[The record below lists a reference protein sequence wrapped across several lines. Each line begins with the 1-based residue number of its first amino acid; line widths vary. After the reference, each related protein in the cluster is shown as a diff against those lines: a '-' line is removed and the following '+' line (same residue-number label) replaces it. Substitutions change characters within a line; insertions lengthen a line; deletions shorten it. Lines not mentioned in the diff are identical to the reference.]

1 MYQRKKDRMKFFFI
15 FFLFFSSFVFSSQH
29 SQKLIYPIKPNAF
42 IYEDYIFGAKQ
53 ADGLPI
59 LYSKSGKLI
68 WTLPFDFDF
77 KTVKIHFNKL
87 FFIDS
92 SQHLNVH
99 GLKDTLKIFDN
110 KLFKWKDYD
119 LIYPHI
125 VGLSEKGKIHCLN
138 FNTGDLFWKSK
149 QRYDDF
155 YVVGHSSFLGARKGK
170 KLDIINLFTA
180 EVVGSVTLPSSQVT
194 YLTAWNEGFVIYA
207 KQFYFIS
214 MEPIQIETISI
225 DKIENIKHF
234 FYQNQA
240 IILNKETLQ
249 LKKINMI
256 TEVTDWVAN
265 IDGDFKDFIISDDVI
280 MFIYD
285 QKIFRLY
292 SLDNGNF
299 LYSGKYIDDLVISF
313 FKEKNSW
320 YVLSDKSIQKAQT
333 ENLIIQDDEFTP
345 LKLEPPL

>member
-1 MYQRKKDRMKFFFI
+1 M
-15 FFLFFSSFVFSSQH
+15 
-29 SQKLIYPIKPNAF
+29 
-42 IYEDYIFGAKQ
+42 
-53 ADGLPI
+53 
-59 LYSKSGKLI
+59 
-68 WTLPFDFDF
+68 
-77 KTVKIHFNKL
+77 
-87 FFIDS
+87 
-92 SQHLNVH
+92 
-99 GLKDTLKIFDN
+99 
-110 KLFKWKDYD
+110 
-119 LIYPHI
+119 
-125 VGLSEKGKIHCLN
+125 
-138 FNTGDLFWKSK
+138 
-149 QRYDDF
+149 
-155 YVVGHSSFLGARKGK
+155 
-170 KLDIINLFTA
+170 
-180 EVVGSVTLPSSQVT
+180 T